1 MHLAKAAGAT
11 RCGLASLLQRMRRYF
26 LHVRDRTS
34 VIIDDQGMELPD
46 LGAARQAALA
56 AARQLM
62 SQAVLK
68 GEPLDGRVFEIAD
81 QHGTVLL
88 LVPFSEALATRSRGG
103 GVIG

>member
-1 MHLAKAAGAT
+1 
-11 RCGLASLLQRMRRYF
+11 MRRYF
-26 LHVRDRTS
+26 LHVRDGTS
-34 VIIDDQGMELPD
+34 VIIDDQGIELPD
-46 LGAARQAALA
+46 LGAARQEALA
-56 AARQLM
+56 AARQIM

-88 LVPFSEALATRSRGG
+88 LVPFSEALVARSRGG